1 MGPKDRVQGDCWGLP
16 EGQKDKGTVLARV
29 ALAVDQ
35 YLLNGYVNE

>member
-1 MGPKDRVQGDCWGLP
+1 MGTKDRVQGDCWGLP

-29 ALAVDQ
+29 ELAVDQ

>member
-1 MGPKDRVQGDCWGLP
+1 MGTKDRVQGDCWGLP